1 MANNHIAIAGL
12 TCLSLLFGNSNLF
25 AQTPGLGG
33 QVGPTSSGVP
43 FLTIGPDARSGA
55 MGDVGIA
62 LSPDANAQH
71 WNVGKLAL
79 SDKDMGLSLTY
90 TPWLSQLT
98 PDMFVGYISGYKKI
112 GDNKDQAISAS
123 LRYFNLGEIN
133 YTNIDA
139 TPAGSGKPN
148 EFAFDIGYS
157 RKFSDYLSLGVA
169 LRYIHS
175 NITQGAQNTGGSY
188 KPANAFAG
196 DIGLYYAKTTEVS
209 EEKSNTFS
217 AGAILKNIGSRVTYS
232 QTKRDFLPT
241 QLGLGAAYSHKMDA
255 FNRITGTLDLRK
267 TLVPG
272 VITYADGTF
281 SDPRDKYS
289 VISGALNSFVDAPGG
304 YGTTISLGGEYWYQ
318 EMFAVRAGYFYEHP
332 DNGARQYFTCGIGVK
347 YMVFGL
353 NFSYLV
359 PAIIHSNDITQKM
372 TTNPLANT
380 FRFTLSFDFNEGEKL
395 SKK

>member
-1 MANNHIAIAGL
+1 MANNHIAIAGF
-12 TCLSLLFGNSNLF
+12 TALSVLFGAF
-25 AQTPGLGG
+25 HAHAQQSGLGG

-43 FLTIGPDARSGA
+43 FLTISPDARSGA

-71 WNVGKLAL
+71 WNVGKLAM
-79 SDKDMGLSLTY
+79 SNKDMGLSLTY

-98 PDMFVGYISGYKKI
+98 PDMFVGYISGYKKL
-112 GDNKDQAISAS
+112 GDKKDQAISAS
-123 LRYFNLGEIN
+123 FRYFNLGEIN

-148 EFAFDIGYS
+148 ELAVDLGYS

-175 NITQGAQNTGGSY
+175 NITQGAQTGQSY
-188 KPANAFAG
+188 KPANAVAG
-196 DIGLYYAKTTEVS
+196 DIGLYYSKTKEES
-209 EEKSNTFS
+209 EETSSTFS
-217 AGAILKNIGSRVTYS
+217 VGAVLKNIGSRVTYS
-232 QTKRDFLPT
+232 NNKRDFLPT
-241 QLGLGAAYSHKMDA
+241 QLGIGAAYSYKMDA
-255 FNRITGTLDLRK
+255 FNRITGSLDLRK

-272 VITYADGTF
+272 VITYPDGSY

-289 VISGALNSFVDAPGG
+289 VVSGVLNSFVDAPGG
-304 YGTTISLGGEYWYQ
+304 YGTNISLGGEYWYQ
-318 EMFAVRAGYFYEHP
+318 DMFAVRAGYFYEHP

-372 TTNPLANT
+372 VTNPLANT
-380 FRFTLSFDFNEGEKL
+380 FRFSLTFDFNEGEKL
-395 SKK
+395 SKN

>member
-12 TCLSLLFGNSNLF
+12 TVFSVLFGINNTT
-25 AQTPGLGG
+25 AQQSGLGG
-33 QVGPTSSGVP
+33 QVGPTSAGVP
-43 FLTIGPDARSGA
+43 FLTISPDARSGA
-55 MGDVGIA
+55 MGDAGVA

-71 WNVGKLAL
+71 WNVGKLAM
-79 SDKDMGLSLTY
+79 SEKDMGGSLTY

-98 PDMFVGYISGYKKI
+98 PDMFVAYIAGYKKF
-112 GDNKDQAISAS
+112 GANKEQALSAS

-139 TPAGSGKPN
+139 TPAGNGKPN
-148 EFAFDIGYS
+148 EFAFDLGYS

-175 NITQGAQNTGGSY
+175 NITQGAQNNTGY

-196 DIGLYYAKTTEVS
+196 DIGLYYAKTQEIS
-209 EEKSNTFS
+209 EYTNSTFS
-217 AGAILKNIGSRVTYS
+217 AGAVLKNLGSRVTYS
-232 QTKRDFLPT
+232 NNKRDFLPT
-241 QLGLGAAYSHKMDA
+241 QLALGAAYSYKMDA
-255 FNRITGTLDLRK
+255 FNRITASLDVRK
-267 TLVPG
+267 TLVPS
-272 VITYADGTF
+272 VITYEDGSY

-318 EMFAVRAGYFYEHP
+318 DMFAVRAGYFYEHP

-359 PAIIHSNDITQKM
+359 PAAIHADVNQKM
-372 TTNPLANT
+372 ITNPLANT
-380 FRFTLSFDFNEGEKL
+380 FRFSLTFDFNDGEKL

>member
-1 MANNHIAIAGL
+1 MANNHIAIAGF
-12 TCLSLLFGNSNLF
+12 TALSVLFGAF
-25 AQTPGLGG
+25 HAHAQQSGLGG

-43 FLTIGPDARSGA
+43 FLTISPDARSGA

-71 WNVGKLAL
+71 WNVGKLAM
-79 SDKDMGLSLTY
+79 SNKDMGLSLTY

-98 PDMFVGYISGYKKI
+98 PDMFVGYISGYKKL
-112 GDNKDQAISAS
+112 GDKKDQAISAS
-123 LRYFNLGEIN
+123 FRYFNLGEIN

-148 EFAFDIGYS
+148 ELAVDLGYS

-175 NITQGAQNTGGSY
+175 NITQGAQTGQSY
-188 KPANAFAG
+188 KPANAVAG
-196 DIGLYYAKTTEVS
+196 DIGLYYSKTKEES
-209 EEKSNTFS
+209 EETSSTFS
-217 AGAILKNIGSRVTYS
+217 VGAVLKNIGSRVTYS
-232 QTKRDFLPT
+232 NNKRDFLPT
-241 QLGLGAAYSHKMDA
+241 QLGIGAAYSYKMDA
-255 FNRITGTLDLRK
+255 FNRITGSLDLRK

-272 VITYADGTF
+272 VITYPDGSY

-289 VISGALNSFVDAPGG
+289 VVSGVLNSFVDAPGS
-304 YGTTISLGGEYWYQ
+304 YGTNISLGGEYWYQ
-318 EMFAVRAGYFYEHP
+318 DMFAVRAGYFYEHP

-372 TTNPLANT
+372 VTNPLANT
-380 FRFTLSFDFNEGEKL
+380 FRFSLTFDFNEGEKL
-395 SKK
+395 SKN